1 MVDVSTLLTLV
12 TSATVVVVIIYYA
25 FQTKTRTRLRENLL
39 KVKNDILQA
48 EKEFVSLYNDPRYFS
63 KRDMHLWKQRWSH
76 IAQLCEQCVR
86 KRNLDLD
93 FQNSITTVADVFQK
107 GERLLEK
114 RNAAFVEKEIVAF
127 KDFFDSIESYP
138 LTAGQRRAI
147 VIDEYSSL
155 VIAGAGTGKTSTIIG
170 KAGYLIKKGLAA
182 PEEILLIA
190 FNRDIVSE
198 RAR

>member
-48 EKEFVSLYNDPRYFS
+48 EKEFVSLYDSPRYFS

-76 IAQLCEQCVR
+76 IAQLVEQCVR

-93 FQNSITTVADVFQK
+93 FQNSITTVADVYQK

-114 RNAAFVEKEIVAF
+114 RNAAFIEKEIVAF
-127 KDFFDSIESYP
+127 RKVSLELGHCNFSGSSSP
-138 LTAGQRRAI
+138 RRL
-147 VIDEYSSL
+147 EH
-155 VIAGAGTGKTSTIIG
+155 
-170 KAGYLIKKGLAA
+170 GLF
-182 PEEILLIA
+182 LLHPTT
-190 FNRDIVSE
+190 VL
-198 RAR
+198 